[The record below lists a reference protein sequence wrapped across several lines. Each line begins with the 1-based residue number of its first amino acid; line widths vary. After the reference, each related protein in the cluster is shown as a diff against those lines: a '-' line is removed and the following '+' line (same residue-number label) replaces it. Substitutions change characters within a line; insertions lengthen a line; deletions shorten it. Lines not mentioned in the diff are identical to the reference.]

1 MHSPPAMGALLAALL
16 HGVSAQ
22 GLLGQVN
29 SPAWKAFNSTVGGR
43 LALGIPWPKPCFSVY
58 NNASVTP
65 DPDQCAFV
73 QQNYF
78 NVHKPR
84 ADAFGGYSALQF
96 EACMS
101 TGDEC
106 MLDWTNPTNRAA
118 FTLPQTCDQG
128 SVPPLYVDVKDENDV
143 IATLNFVRRAGVNLV
158 IKNTGHDFKGRSSA
172 PDSLALW
179 MHHLKSMTFV
189 PKFVPEKCTARGYGV
204 TAITIGAGVQF
215 DELYR
220 FADSHGVEIVGGS
233 DETVGAAGGFLQ
245 GGGHSS
251 ISPSA
256 GMAADRV
263 LQYKVVTPDGVYR
276 TANAYQNSD
285 LFFALRGGGGGTFGI
300 VMEATIL
307 ATPARS
313 YQIASITWPINDD
326 NLRQIMTLFVDN
338 ATTFATQ
345 GWGGYLTPSTGS
357 LVMTTPNLSPANAKK
372 SAEALVNLSAALGG
386 TPTVTT
392 LSSFYQWYSQFVG
405 NNLAVIQ
412 DAVGLPNALTS
423 RLIPEKNHRTAAG
436 RAELVDAMMNSFSN
450 SIFSQIHLTTPF
462 GFKGA
467 DGSGTSVNP
476 VWRKSLYQVI
486 LVNTWFFSST
496 LADRQGAYAQSTKA
510 ANILRDITPGSGAYL
525 NEADIHEPNYKVSFY
540 GPYYEKLLQIKN
552 KYDPNLILDCWQCVG
567 WKGPTA
573 SQYRCYI

>member
-1 MHSPPAMGALLAALL
+1 MHSPLAIGALLAALL

-22 GLLGQVN
+22 GLLKQVN
-29 SPAWKAFNSTVGGR
+29 SPAWMAFNATVGGR
-43 LALGIPWPKPCFSVY
+43 LAFGVPWPKPCFSVY
-58 NNASVTP
+58 NNASVTS

-78 NVHKPR
+78 NSLELTLLAVI
-84 ADAFGGYSALQF
+84 LQF

-106 MLDWTNPTNRAA
+106 MLDWTNPTNPAA
-118 FTLPQTCDQG
+118 FTFPQTCDQG
-128 SVPPLYVDVKDENDV
+128 SVPPLYVDVKNENDV
-143 IATLNFVRRAGVNLV
+143 IATLNFVRRTGVNLV

-179 MHHLKSMTFV
+179 MHHLKS
-189 PKFVPEKCTARGYGV
+189 
-204 TAITIGAGVQF
+204 AGVQF

-245 GGGHSS
+245 VRRLSFVFSAIELKLGQGGGHSS

-263 LQYKVVTPDGVYR
+263 LQFKVVTPDGVYR

-338 ATTFATQ
+338 ATTLATQ

-357 LVMTTPNLSPANAKK
+357 LVMTTPNLNAVSAKK
-372 SAEALVNLSAALGG
+372 SAQALVDLSAALGG

-392 LSSFYQWYSQFVG
+392 LNSFYQWYSQFVG

-462 GFKGA
+462 GFKGT

-525 NEADIHEPNYKVSFY
+525 NEADIHEPNYKGEFSVLT
-540 GPYYEKLLQIKN
+540 E
-552 KYDPNLILDCWQCVG
+552 
-567 WKGPTA
+567 
-573 SQYRCYI
+573 